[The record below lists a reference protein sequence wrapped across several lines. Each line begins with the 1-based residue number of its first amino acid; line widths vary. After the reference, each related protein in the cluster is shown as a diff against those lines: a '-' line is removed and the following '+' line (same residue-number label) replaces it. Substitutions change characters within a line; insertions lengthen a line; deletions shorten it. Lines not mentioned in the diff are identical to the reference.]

1 MTKKTST
8 TDRSR
13 PASLVIR
20 VTVLVGLATTLSAFA
35 LGLFVQQSI
44 KLHFI
49 DQEAEELRVMAD
61 SIEDTLA
68 RAAPLYEGAALT
80 RELAGAVA
88 GHHDVYYLISDK
100 LTNPIYQS
108 PGPDLIPIATTIAKV
123 NTITAENLH
132 EWEDSETI
140 YSGAVL
146 SLTVDNSLTGTPP
159 EYILVVAADMNDH
172 FEYLARFNRTLWS
185 IICTISLFAVLAAW
199 VAARQAHTPLHELSE
214 KISNISSD
222 KLDERLDESK
232 VPAELVE
239 LVRSFN
245 AMIVRIEEV
254 FEKLSNFSADLAH
267 EFRTP
272 ISNSITQTQ
281 VALAKARSA
290 DEYKEILYSNLEEY
304 ERMSKMVGNMLFL
317 AQTDNGLIV
326 PTFERLRLS
335 EEITTVFEYF
345 EAWAEEN
352 NVELILSGDCPDI
365 VGDKSMLRRALS
377 NLVSNAIRHSAS
389 NHSVSLNIQHE
400 DGFVLI
406 DIQNSGKEI
415 PAIQL
420 SKIFDRFYQAD
431 DSRQSEGAGLGLAI
445 VKSIVE
451 LHKGKVFA
459 FSDDGVTRFTIKF
472 PLSINQSAS

>member
-1 MTKKTST
+1 M
-8 TDRSR
+8 
-13 PASLVIR
+13 
-20 VTVLVGLATTLSAFA
+20 VGLATTLSAVA
-35 LGLFVQQSI
+35 LGVFVQQSI
-44 KLHFI
+44 RLHFI
-49 DQEAEELRVMAD
+49 EQEADELRVMAV
-61 SIEDTLA
+61 SIEETLTQA
-68 RAAPLYEGAALT
+68 LPLYEGTALA

-88 GHHDVYYLISDK
+88 GHHGVYFLV
-100 LTNPIYQS
+100 TNNPTSPIYSS
-108 PGPDLIPIATTIAKV
+108 PGPDLLPLATTIEKV
-123 NTITAENLH
+123 SAIEVDNLH
-132 EWEDSETI
+132 SWEENEAN
-140 YSGAVL
+140 YSGAA
-146 SLTVDNSLTGTPP
+146 LTLVVEDPSSVTTT
-159 EYILVVAADMNDH
+159 EFTVVVAAVMDDH
-172 FEYLARFNRTLWS
+172 FRCLAGFNRTLWS
-185 IICTISLFAVLAAW
+185 TISAISLFAVLAAW
-199 VAARQAHTPLHELSE
+199 VAARQAHAPLHELSA
-214 KISNISSD
+214 KISSISSD
-222 KLDERLDESK
+222 KLGERLDESK
-232 VPAELVE
+232 VPAELIE

-272 ISNSITQTQ
+272 ITNSITQTQ
-281 VALAKARSA
+281 VALNKARTV
-290 DEYKEILYSNLEEY
+290 DEYREILYSNLEEY
-304 ERMSKMVGNMLFL
+304 ERMAKMVSDMLFL
-317 AQTDNGLIV
+317 AQTDNGLIA

-352 NVELILSGDCPDI
+352 NVELILSGDCPDT

-389 NHSVSLNIQHE
+389 NHPVSLNIQHE